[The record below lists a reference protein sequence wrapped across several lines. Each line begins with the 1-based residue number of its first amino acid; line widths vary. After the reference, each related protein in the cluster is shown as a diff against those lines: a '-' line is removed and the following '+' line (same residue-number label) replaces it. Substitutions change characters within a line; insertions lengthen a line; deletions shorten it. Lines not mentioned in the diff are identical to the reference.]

1 MQQDTTDASMALPV
15 GVVKGDG
22 GRPRYEIRSD
32 GTSGQPH
39 CVYNT
44 QSGRK
49 VACHADRGEAAKQ
62 MKALSSLAQD
72 TTSADINADTAH
84 FGKSGVRALG
94 KSGEENFDEQD
105 YRLRRLMEKALATQP
120 YAPTPIVPST
130 KVQAPHGNTA
140 PRSDTQRATTQ
151 AAYPDMPGL
160 GGPRHDEFR
169 AQLGRTTPRRGQ
181 RAMPPSPMA
190 AEQMS
195 TGSINDLPDSAFA
208 YIEPGGA
215 KDSSGRTTPRSKRHF
230 PIHDKA
236 HVRNALARASQ
247 SPFGSKAM
255 PKIKA
260 AAKRMGIGVAQENF
274 PTLAPLLALEG
285 TVPKPVILQEASD
298 ANGRKMRLR
307 VPFYI
312 GESVS
317 RAPGFQDKIYFPTG
331 LLPSIV
337 QEGKQQISEG
347 AQRLTVYA
355 RHAHATSGD
364 RLPVGDVVDL
374 EQEGRIGYAT
384 LEIVETQDGKD
395 LMALLS
401 QQPPKVNAVSLRSG
415 PGRFELERKKVN
427 GEPMLQAARMAIDGI
442 DFAPDSP
449 AMKTY
454 GVEVLAAEARV
465 DLISPTRR
473 TKPHMSD
480 IELTLESL
488 RADWPELVTELE
500 APLRKELN
508 KITLERDVLLR
519 ERNERNKAAKLEEI
533 ASQFPDPSKALP
545 ILQEMCAECETDA
558 QVAEKAFPVLLEAL
572 ARSRTDGQPR
582 QAVKPTREQLL
593 DLFKPGGAGR
603 PMIQEQAPGSEIDPA
618 LVGGDF
624 AEV

>member
-1 MQQDTTDASMALPV
+1 MQQDTTDASMNLPV

-22 GRPRYEIRSD
+22 GRAQYEIKADGPSD
-32 GTSGQPH
+32 KPH
-39 CVYNT
+39 CIYNT

-49 VACHADRGEAAKQ
+49 VACHATRDAAGKQ

-72 TTSADINADTAH
+72 TSSTDINADTAH
-84 FGKSGVRALG
+84 FGRGGVRALG
-94 KSGEENFDEQD
+94 KAGQENFDEQD
-105 YRLRRLMEKALATQP
+105 YRLQRLMEKAYVTQP
-120 YAPTPIVPST
+120 YAPTPVAPST

-140 PRSDTQRATTQ
+140 PRSDTQRFTTQ

-169 AQLGRTTPRRGQ
+169 AQLGRNSPRRGQ
-181 RAMPPSPMA
+181 TTMAELDAKSRNNIDSGDFAFPRLRKEPLHDATHVRVAMGRFGQVQGATA
-190 AEQMS
+190 AE
-195 TGSINDLPDSAFA
+195 
-208 YIEPGGA
+208 
-215 KDSSGRTTPRSKRHF
+215 K
-230 PIHDKA
+230 
-236 HVRNALARASQ
+236 
-247 SPFGSKAM
+247 
-255 PKIKA
+255 KA
-260 AAKRMGIGVAQENF
+260 AARKIISRAKKFGIEVDKDSAVAKAAGMTQEF
-274 PTLAPLLALEG
+274 PTLAPLLTLEG

-298 ANGRKMRLR
+298 ANGRKMRVR
-307 VPFYI
+307 VPFYV
-312 GESVS
+312 GESIS
-317 RAPGFQDKIYFPTG
+317 RAPGFQKKIYFPAS
-331 LLPSIV
+331 LLGPIV
-337 QEGKQQISEG
+337 QEGKQQISDG

-384 LEIVETQDGKD
+384 LEIVETHDGKD

-401 QQPPKVNAVSLRSG
+401 QRPPKVNAVSLRSG
-415 PGRFELERKKVN
+415 PGRFELEDKKVN

-465 DLISPTRR
+465 DQISPTRR
-473 TKPHMSD
+473 TKPKMSD

-508 KITLERDVLLR
+508 KITLERDVLMR
-519 ERNERNKAAKLEEI
+519 ERNERNKALKLEEI
-533 ASQFPDPSKALP
+533 ASQFPEPAKALP

-603 PMIQEQAPGSEIDPA
+603 QPLIQEKDVEIDPT
-618 LVGGDF
+618 LINSEF